1 MAQKAIKSGKITVY
15 SSYPIKQGIFVSP
28 SYMEAESYAG
38 TGKVYEKTVKLTD
51 VAWIDPTQGQYA
63 NVEDVKYSLDNDEN
77 LAPTVSEKTTI
88 ETELKK
94 LKNTLIKTY
103 DIKNENKK
111 RIDDIFTQYSEN
123 KNTDIFLSELM
134 KFSEYITIEDMNNGK
149 DILRDLKSRRIAVDR
164 KTKEDI
170 ANYNDFRKSMFG
182 NLVLTNSG
190 IPIDVHYQELSNIR
204 PDLFP
209 NNIVNPA
216 DQLQKI
222 AETVKILKKPYLLKN
237 IIGQEALENDIIST
251 AMNFIENNKIISN
264 IVLGGNDGKTRD
276 VNERHSTRISE
287 TTTKRREKAPTTKR
301 PIRKFYTSVKNAPVI
316 SEAIKKELKPKEYRK
331 LTNDGSIATAI
342 VRLNNNPIE
351 ASLWLIRDV
360 NKTNSVD
367 VAEDLA
373 LLSKYQ
379 HEGNYEGALQV
390 LDRLAVIGTKGG
402 QQVQMF
408 ALLRRLTPEGSF
420 RIVLF

>member
-1 MAQKAIKSGKITVY
+1 MAQEAIKSGKITVY

-28 SYMEAESYAG
+28 SYMEAESYAA

-63 NVEDVKYSLDNDEN
+63 NVEDDKYSLDNDEN
-77 LAPTVSEKTTI
+77 LAPAVSEKTTI

-111 RIDDIFTQYSEN
+111 RLDDIFTQYSEN

-134 KFSEYITIEDMNNGK
+134 KFSEYITIEDMNDGK
-149 DILRDLKSRRIAVDR
+149 DILRDLKSRKIAVDT

-170 ANYNDFRKSMFG
+170 ANYNDFRKSMFE

-251 AMNFIENNKIISN
+251 AMNFIENDKIISN

-276 VNERHSTRISE
+276 VNERHSTRIAE

-316 SEAIKKELKPKEYRK
+316 SEAIKK
-331 LTNDGSIATAI
+331 S
-342 VRLNNNPIE
+342 
-351 ASLWLIRDV
+351 
-360 NKTNSVD
+360 
-367 VAEDLA
+367 
-373 LLSKYQ
+373 
-379 HEGNYEGALQV
+379 
-390 LDRLAVIGTKGG
+390 
-402 QQVQMF
+402 
-408 ALLRRLTPEGSF
+408 
-420 RIVLF
+420 